1 MESSFESQE
10 QDQTFLEGNPNSQNN
25 DSFDVNIDQLVEDNM
40 AKEEEEKLQEVTRR
54 VENMTKQNS
63 FNEKKREQVI
73 MKKPR
78 SK

>member
-78 SK
+78 TK